1 MVWKSCKE
9 KGKINGLVSLKF
21 YINKF
26 RKINSNYKMKIAV
39 SGSDGF
45 VGSHVCEQLLIKG
58 HEVIR
63 IDITRGF
70 DLSDK
75 AIIDKIDPVDCFIH
89 LANLVYVPGSYTDPE
104 KYYRVNY
111 LTTLN
116 ALEICRKYNARLIY
130 ASSYIYGPPQYL
142 PVDESHPICPFNP
155 YAQTKLI
162 CEKLCEGY
170 HRDFKV
176 KVSILRPFN
185 IYGVGQK
192 GKLLLP
198 EIISQLKEKK
208 ETIEL
213 KASAPRRD
221 YINVIDV
228 AAAFVAC
235 TEDTND
241 FNVYN
246 VCSGNSVSVRELTEA
261 INKHLKKK
269 VKFSFSEESRPNE
282 VDESR
287 GSCEKLK
294 SIGWKCTISIEE
306 GIKSLLE
313 SENL

>member
-1 MVWKSCKE
+1 M
-9 KGKINGLVSLKF
+9 
-21 YINKF
+21 
-26 RKINSNYKMKIAV
+26 RIAV
-39 SGSDGF
+39 AGSDGF
-45 VGSHVCEQLLIKG
+45 VGSQVCKQLESKG
-58 HEVIR
+58 HEVVR

-70 DLSDK
+70 DLCDNT
-75 AIIDKIDPVDCFIH
+75 IIDKIEPIDCFIH

-116 ALEICRKYNARLIY
+116 ALEICRKYNARLVY

-142 PVDESHPICPFNP
+142 PVDEQHPVCPFNP
-155 YAQTKLI
+155 YAQTKVI

-198 EIISQLKEKK
+198 EIIGQLKEGK

-213 KASAPRRD
+213 KASAPCRD

-228 AAAFVAC
+228 AGAFVAC

-241 FNVYN
+241 FNTYN
-246 VCSGNSVSVRELTEA
+246 VCSGISVSVRELTEV
-261 INKHLKKK
+261 INKHLNKK
-269 VKFSFSEESRPNE
+269 VIFSFSEEARPNE

-294 SIGWKCTISIEE
+294 RIGWKQTITLDD
-306 GIKSLLE
+306 GIKALLK

>member
-1 MVWKSCKE
+1 M
-9 KGKINGLVSLKF
+9 
-21 YINKF
+21 
-26 RKINSNYKMKIAV
+26 RIAV
-39 SGSDGF
+39 AGSDGF
-45 VGSHVCEQLLIKG
+45 VGSQVCKQLEAKG
-58 HEVIR
+58 HEVVR

-70 DLSDK
+70 DLCDNT
-75 AIIDKIDPVDCFIH
+75 IIDKIEPIDCFIH
-89 LANLVYVPGSYTDPE
+89 LANLVYVPGSYTNPE

-116 ALEICRKYNARLIY
+116 ALEICRKYNARLVY

-142 PVDESHPICPFNP
+142 PVDEQHPICPFNP
-155 YAQTKLI
+155 YAQTKVI

-198 EIISQLKEKK
+198 EIIGQLKDGKD
-208 ETIEL
+208 TIEL

-228 AAAFVAC
+228 AGAFVAC

-241 FNVYN
+241 FNTYN
-246 VCSGNSVSVRELTEA
+246 VCSGISVSVRELTEV
-261 INKHLKKK
+261 INKNLKKK
-269 VKFSFSEESRPNE
+269 VTFSFSEEARPNE

-294 SIGWKCTISIEE
+294 SIGWKQTITLDD
-306 GIKSLLE
+306 GIKALLT
-313 SENL
+313 SEYL

>member
-1 MVWKSCKE
+1 M
-9 KGKINGLVSLKF
+9 
-21 YINKF
+21 
-26 RKINSNYKMKIAV
+26 RIAV
-39 SGSDGF
+39 AGSDGF
-45 VGSHVCEQLLIKG
+45 VGSQVCKQLEAKG
-58 HEVIR
+58 HEVVR

-70 DLSDK
+70 DLCDNT
-75 AIIDKIDPVDCFIH
+75 IIDKIEPIDCFIH
-89 LANLVYVPGSYTDPE
+89 LANLVYVPGSYNDPE

-116 ALEICRKYNARLIY
+116 ALEICRKYNARLVY

-142 PVDESHPICPFNP
+142 PVDENHPICPFNP
-155 YAQTKLI
+155 YAQTKVI

-192 GKLLLP
+192 GKLLIP
-198 EIISQLKEKK
+198 EIMGQLKEGK

-213 KASAPRRD
+213 KASSPRRD

-228 AAAFVAC
+228 AGAFVAC
-235 TEDTND
+235 TEDAND

-246 VCSGNSVSVRELTEA
+246 VCSGESVSVRELTEV
-261 INKHLKKK
+261 INKHLQKK
-269 VKFSFSEESRPNE
+269 VQFNFSELARPNE

-287 GSCEKLK
+287 GSCARLER
-294 SIGWKCTISIEE
+294 IGWKRTITLDE
-306 GIKSLLE
+306 GIKQLLE
-313 SENL
+313 SENI